1 MKAKEESIRLII
13 FLLSLI
19 VTTSL
24 FTSLRIKDSY
34 YLLSDSGVKKSDLQ
48 SKMVQRNFFDVFQG
62 NIKSLLTFDFGKT
75 LTGESV
81 NSHILERL
89 EPTFFL
95 AFFSVTLGSII
106 AIFTFLY
113 CIYNNNPFIDSLFI
127 NLSNLILS
135 TPIFLF
141 AIFLF
146 IFFFLELGLL
156 PPGGY
161 ERWNLSY
168 LVLPGVS
175 LGVRTF
181 SRIYLFGLE
190 VGTRELN
197 SPYIRILKTRGFS
210 DFTIIYKY
218 ILYKI
223 LPLILILIVLD
234 LSSLLSG
241 AMIVEE
247 IFFFPGIGK
256 STFTAIKNMDENLL
270 RALLL
275 YSGIIFYTLTRFARI
290 IQQSIMNIQEL

>member
-1 MKAKEESIRLII
+1 MKVKEELTNLTI
-13 FLLSLI
+13 FLLAL
-19 VTTSL
+19 VFTTSL

-34 YLLSDSGVKKSDLQ
+34 YLLSDNGVKKSDLQ
-48 SKMVQRNFFDVFQG
+48 SKLIERNFLDVFES
-62 NIKSLLTFDFGKT
+62 NIKSLLTLNFDKT

-81 NSHILERL
+81 NSHIIDRL

-95 AFFSVTLGSII
+95 ALFSVLLGSFIG
-106 AIFTFLY
+106 IFIFLS
-113 CIYNNNPFIDSLFI
+113 CIYSGNDLLIRSFYYI
-127 NLSNLILS
+127 SNLILS
-135 TPIFLF
+135 TPVFLF

-146 IFFFLELGLL
+146 ILFFLELGIL

-161 ERWNLSY
+161 ERWNISY
-168 LVLPGVS
+168 LILPGVT
-175 LGVRTF
+175 LGMRTF
-181 SRIYLFGLE
+181 SRIFLFGLE
-190 VGTRELN
+190 EGQREIK
-197 SPYIRILKTRGFS
+197 SPYVRILRTRGFS
-210 DFTIIYKY
+210 NRTIIFKY

-223 LPLILILIVLD
+223 LPLILILVVLD

-275 YSGIIFYTLTRFARI
+275 YSGIIFYSLTKIARVM
-290 IQQSIMNIQEL
+290 QKRIMNIQEI

>member
-1 MKAKEESIRLII
+1 MKVKEESIRLII
-13 FLLSLI
+13 FLLALI

-34 YLLSDSGVKKSDLQ
+34 YLLSDSGIKKSDLQ
-48 SKMVQRNFFDVFQG
+48 SKIVQRNFFDVFQD

-81 NSHILERL
+81 NSHIIERL

-95 AFFSVTLGSII
+95 AFFSVSLGSIL
-106 AIFTFLY
+106 AIFIFLF
-113 CIYNNNPFIDSLFI
+113 CIYYNNPFMSSLFI
-127 NLSNLILS
+127 NISNLILS

-146 IFFFLELGLL
+146 ILFFLELGVL

-168 LVLPGVS
+168 LILPGIS

-181 SRIYLFGLE
+181 SRIYLFGFE
-190 VGTRELN
+190 EGTSELN

-210 DFTIIYKY
+210 DFTIIFKY
-218 ILYKI
+218 IFYKI

-275 YSGIIFYTLTRFARI
+275 YSGIIFYSLTRFARI
-290 IQQSIMNIQEL
+290 IQNRIMNIKEL

>member
-146 IFFFLELGLL
+146 ILFFL
-156 PPGGY
+156 
-161 ERWNLSY
+161 
-168 LVLPGVS
+168 
-175 LGVRTF
+175 
-181 SRIYLFGLE
+181 
-190 VGTRELN
+190 
-197 SPYIRILKTRGFS
+197 
-210 DFTIIYKY
+210 
-218 ILYKI
+218 
-223 LPLILILIVLD
+223 
-234 LSSLLSG
+234 
-241 AMIVEE
+241 
-247 IFFFPGIGK
+247 
-256 STFTAIKNMDENLL
+256 
-270 RALLL
+270 
-275 YSGIIFYTLTRFARI
+275 
-290 IQQSIMNIQEL
+290 